1 METVITIKKNK
12 PACKALILLAKELEK
27 KDNKSISVT
36 KSDRRERHF
45 EFIQPVKSDVDVFS
59 LFSQLANFP
68 TIEEIR
74 NSGYN
79 CIDYTQISVF

>member
-36 KSDRRERHF
+36 KSARDEDF
-45 EFIQPVKSDVDVFS
+45 LS
-59 LFSQLANFP
+59 LFN
-68 TIEEIR
+68 R
-74 NSGYN
+74 
-79 CIDYTQISVF
+79 

>member
-36 KSDRRERHF
+36 KSARDERLF
-45 EFIQPVKSDVDVFS
+45 EFIQPVKTDVDVFS
-59 LFSQLANFP
+59 IFEQMTNFP
-68 TIEEIR
+68 TLEEIR
-74 NSGYN
+74 NIAWRKVS
-79 CIDYTQISVF
+79 

>member
-36 KSDRRERHF
+36 KSERVEKHF
-45 EFIQPVKSDVDVFS
+45 EFIHPVKSDVDVFS
-59 LFSQLANFP
+59 LFGTLENFP

-74 NSGYN
+74 NKAWRK
-79 CIDYTQISVF
+79 VL

>member
-36 KSDRRERHF
+36 KSDRIEKHF
-45 EFIQPVKSDVDVFS
+45 EFIQPVRSDIDIFS
-59 LFSQLANFP
+59 LFGTLENFP

-74 NSGYN
+74 NKAWRKVS
-79 CIDYTQISVF
+79 

>member
-36 KSDRRERHF
+36 KSVRVERDF
-45 EFIQPVKSDVDVFS
+45 EFIQPEKSDIDVFT
-59 LFSQLANFP
+59 LFNQIEDFP
-68 TIEEIR
+68 TLEEIR
-74 NSGYN
+74 NKAWRKVS
-79 CIDYTQISVF
+79 